1 MALAQATAVG
11 DAQVF
16 QLSVATGAVTVAHTQ
31 DGDTDM
37 QGRET
42 RGMCRERLGRIEQF
56 IDQTYVSTG
65 KLPGALVQVWRRG
78 ELTLNTAL
86 GMADRERQVP
96 LAEDS
101 IFRIYSMTK
110 PITSVAI
117 MMLLEECKIALDDPV
132 SKYIPAW
139 ENLGVFAGG
148 FMESFQ
154 TRAPARPMLVVD
166 LLRHTSGLTYGFQQ
180 NSNVDAAYRKHK
192 LGDLAVEGTLD
203 DMIAKLATLPLE
215 FSPGEA
221 WNYSVATDV
230 LGYLVGKISGM
241 PFDDFL
247 KQRIFDPLGM
257 VDTAFHVPQEKI
269 GRFCACYAVGTL
281 GSKVISPR
289 GPMLQDDPQ
298 ASPYL
303 KKPAFLSGGGGLV
316 STAAD
321 YMRFARMLL
330 NGGELDGVRLLSP
343 KTLALM
349 TANHLPGGVDLPR
362 MSRSMFSEA
371 TYEGVGFGL
380 GFATTIAPASTL
392 IPGSA
397 GDFFWGGAASTFFWV
412 DPQEDLIGL
421 FLTQLLP
428 SSAYPVRRQLR
439 TLVYSAITEP
449 GTAPR

>member
-1 MALAQATAVG
+1 MH
-11 DAQVF
+11 DP
-16 QLSVATGAVTVAHTQ
+16 
-31 DGDTDM
+31 
-37 QGRET
+37 QG
-42 RGMCRERLGRIEQF
+42 MSRERLGRIERF
-56 IDQTYVSTG
+56 VDETYVATG

-78 ELTLNTAL
+78 EMALSTAL

-154 TRAPARPMLVVD
+154 TRAPARPMLVID

-192 LGDLAVEGTLD
+192 IGELATEGTLD
-203 DMIAKLATLPLE
+203 DMIDKLATLPLE

-241 PFDDFL
+241 PFDAFL
-247 KQRIFDPLGM
+247 QQRIFDPLGM
-257 VDTAFHVPQEKI
+257 VDTGFHVPADKA
-269 GRFCACYAVGTL
+269 GRFCACYAVGAL
-281 GSKVISPR
+281 GSKVISTR

-303 KKPAFLSGGGGLV
+303 KPPSFLSGGGGLV

-330 NGGELDGVRLLSP
+330 NGGELDGVRLLGP

-349 TANHLPGGVDLPR
+349 AANHLPGGVDLPS

-371 TYEGVGFGL
+371 TYDGVGFGL
-380 GFATTIAPASTL
+380 GFATTIAPASTM

-397 GDFFWGGAASTFFWV
+397 GDVFWGGAASTFFWV
-412 DPQEDLIGL
+412 DPQEELIGL

-449 GTAPR
+449 GQRR